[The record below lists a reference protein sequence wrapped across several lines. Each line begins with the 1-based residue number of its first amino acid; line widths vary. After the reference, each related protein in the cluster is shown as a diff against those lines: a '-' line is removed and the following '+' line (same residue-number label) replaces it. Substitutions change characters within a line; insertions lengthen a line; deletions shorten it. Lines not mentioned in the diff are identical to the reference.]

1 MLSAIL
7 NESPV
12 VEDGH
17 KKPFR
22 SSCMSVVD
30 GHVHIN
36 GFSTLPE
43 SIRMAIEVALSSNGV
58 TAKAIEDDILRIPRQ
73 VSTAQGDFNMAAVL
87 GRITGFVVDKR
98 LKLTK
103 DVKRDYP
110 DTLDVED
117 ILIRARVFG
126 EFIEKKKEEIV
137 RILLQ
142 YETYKVAEDEISR
155 TLDLLYSLNENSDY
169 FQREVGA
176 VSTFLPSNQPLYS
189 LACFGI
195 VPALMAPEASSHRPS
210 FMDDFFTD
218 LVEALDLN

>member
-17 KKPFR
+17 QKPFR

-126 EFIEKKKEEIV
+126 EFIEKVGPHSAHLHIADASGVDGEG
-137 RILLQ
+137 LQ
-142 YETYKVAEDEISR
+142 IGEGDI
-155 TLDLLYSLNENSDY
+155 DL
-169 FQREVGA
+169 FAMGH
-176 VSTFLPSNQPLYS
+176 S
-189 LACFGI
+189 LATS
-195 VPALMAPEASSHRPS
+195 APNVS
-210 FMDDFFTD
+210 FIPEIWQGHKNGGEGFWK
-218 LVEALDLN
+218 ALDRLEPHL